1 MISLKGRRILIT
13 GGGKRL
19 GRVLRARLAESGAD
33 VIVHSHSGSAEG
45 IVGDLSTEAGCVKLI
60 SDAGPLDF
68 LVNNAAVYPEDTFE
82 DMSRFEEFAA
92 VNAMAPLYL
101 TREFAKRCKSGAV
114 VNILDYRH
122 LGEDSRHLSYLASKD
137 LCREFTLLCAREL
150 APNIRVNGVAPGPLV
165 LPEDDFNA
173 RYADLAPLKRCANGD
188 DVADAVI
195 YLLTAESVTGEIIR
209 VDGGRH
215 LGHHSR

>member
-1 MISLKGRRILIT
+1 MISLKGRRILVT

-33 VIVHSHSGSAEG
+33 VIVHSRAGSPEG
-45 IVGDLSTEAGCVKLI
+45 ISGDLSTEAGCKKLI
-60 SDAGPLDF
+60 ADAGSIDF
-68 LVNNAAVYPEDTFE
+68 LVNNAAVYPEDGFE
-82 DMSRFEEFAA
+82 DTKCLEECLA

-101 TREFAKRCKSGAV
+101 TREFAKHCKSGAV
-114 VNILDYRH
+114 VNILDYRRVGDDGKH
-122 LGEDSRHLSYLASKD
+122 VSYLASKD
-137 LCREFTLLCAREL
+137 LCREFTLLCAKEL
-150 APNIRVNGVAPGPLV
+150 APNIRVNGVAPGPLL
-165 LPEDDFNA
+165 LPEDDSNA
-173 RYADLAPLKRCANGD
+173 RYADLAPLKRCATGD
-188 DVADAVI
+188 DVAEAVI